1 MQSIPEIIEQQIM
14 TLQTEGKTVM
24 LLGTNNHIE
33 ALIAVADQ
41 LRTSSKSVI
50 EKLHELGIK
59 KTMMLTGDNQATGD
73 AIGSQLGLSE
83 THAGLLPEDKLTKIK
98 EWQEEYGN
106 VAMVGDG
113 INDAPALASATVGIA
128 MGGAGTVAALETADI
143 ALRSEE
149 RRVGKEWGIEGAT
162 CR

>member
-1 MQSIPEIIEQQIM
+1 MLSIPEIIEQQITGM
-14 TLQTEGKTVM
+14 QNEGKTVM

-41 LRTSSKSVI
+41 LRTSSTSVI

-83 THAGLLPEDKLTKIK
+83 THADLLPEDKLTKIK

-128 MGGAGTVAALETADI
+128 MGGADRKSRRLNSSHVAISYA
-143 ALRSEE
+143 
-149 RRVGKEWGIEGAT
+149 VFGF
-162 CR
+162 